1 MKVSAPPR
9 RHPPDHHYTRRTAL
23 GWAAAT
29 TLTAS
34 RSFLHAATEAPP
46 PGPPVCVYTE
56 HFQSLPIP
64 EVCRLLAEMGVA
76 GLDLTVRPGG
86 HIEPRDV
93 QVALPGAVQAA
104 EDHGLQ
110 IMMLTT
116 GITGPEPEAEA
127 TLATC
132 QKLGIRHI
140 KLGYH
145 HVGEFGEL
153 ARKRDHVRRQLGAI
167 AKLAS
172 KYDVLPSVH
181 VHSGPTIP
189 SNGWSL
195 FDLIQDLPPERIG
208 AYLDSHHMTLTGGGG
223 GWRQAIDLLRPWI
236 SLVALKN
243 FQWHPLERD
252 DLGQQRWR
260 TEYCRLQD
268 GVAPIPEFVQTVH
281 AAGYSGFY
289 TLHTEYSKP
298 VKECLQLTRED
309 FTFIKTV
316 LARLPA
322 PRP

>member
-1 MKVSAPPR
+1 M
-9 RHPPDHHYTRRTAL
+9 
-23 GWAAAT
+23 
-29 TLTAS
+29 
-34 RSFLHAATEAPP
+34 
-46 PGPPVCVYTE
+46 
-56 HFQSLPIP
+56 
-64 EVCRLLAEMGVA
+64 
-76 GLDLTVRPGG
+76 
-86 HIEPRDV
+86 
-93 QVALPGAVQAA
+93 
-104 EDHGLQ
+104 
-110 IMMLTT
+110 
-116 GITGPEPEAEA
+116 
-127 TLATC
+127 
-132 QKLGIRHI
+132 
-140 KLGYH
+140 
-145 HVGEFGEL
+145 
-153 ARKRDHVRRQLGAI
+153 
-167 AKLAS
+167 
-172 KYDVLPSVH
+172 
-181 VHSGPTIP
+181 
-189 SNGWSL
+189 

-281 AAGYSGFY
+281 AAGYPGFY